1 MTRGPMAK
9 DEALTREA
17 LLGAGGVVLI
27 GLGVRSNDWPMFGAG
42 VAVLVVVVG
51 ASVIF
56 ALKHRVPTVSSGE
69 GLRTI
74 IARPPT
80 WLTST
85 GSVLLIASLFELGLG
100 VTQLRWVPC
109 VVSVAAASQALLAY
123 LLSVAQDWG
132 GLTTRG
138 RRRLRPFALPLTLCA
153 MAVVLLA
160 VNLGQFSTTG

>member
-1 MTRGPMAK
+1 MAT
-9 DEALTREA
+9 DETLTREA
-17 LLGAGGVVLI
+17 LLGAAGVVLI
-27 GLGVRSNDWPMFGAG
+27 GLGVRSNDWPMFGAV

-56 ALKHRVPTVSSGE
+56 ALKHRVPAVSSDE
-69 GLRTI
+69 GLRAM

-85 GSVLLIASLFELGLG
+85 GSVLLATGLFEFALG
-100 VTQLRWVPC
+100 VVQLRWVPC
-109 VVSVAAASQALLAY
+109 VVSVAATSQALLAY

-138 RRRLRPFALPLTLCA
+138 RRRLGPFALPLTLYA

-160 VNLGQFSTTG
+160 LNLGQFSTTG